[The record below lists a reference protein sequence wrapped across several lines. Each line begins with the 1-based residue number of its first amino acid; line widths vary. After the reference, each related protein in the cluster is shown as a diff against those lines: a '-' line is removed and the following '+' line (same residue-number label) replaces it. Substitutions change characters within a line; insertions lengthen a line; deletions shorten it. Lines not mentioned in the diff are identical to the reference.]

1 MTILSIYIGSVK
13 PASAASNRVLDMF
26 LRTVLSSVTAS
37 LLLVGASH
45 ASAQTMDELLA
56 ELRSCSPQLISRDA
70 AVSVA
75 AGNVEAE
82 KAKRLPSF
90 SLSANGKYLADS
102 SNDNSLDASARYT
115 LMSFGKFEANEAFAE
130 RKLQVEQYSSYDTG
144 LQQLAELLQ
153 RKSSFSRLASDIAT
167 LEAIVGM
174 QQEVLDRVERRSTVA
189 LSSESDKNAVF
200 SKVWQNKNRINE
212 NRLQQQLVKTELD
225 LLACTENLQ
234 LLSLDALPKES
245 GVADPLTQEFVN
257 ASIAVL
263 DARLASKNAELEANK
278 LSLRPDLQLVGSVP
292 VDDTAKDNSSLG
304 IEMNVS
310 YGNMGRVEAARA
322 VSLQREIEAL
332 QFEREVSNSR
342 RIRNLVSLEQRIM
355 ALRDE
360 VIPNQQLSI
369 DSVGMK
375 LASKE
380 RLFKAG
386 RVSLFELLSA
396 YDELL
401 SAQLDLNKFQAEL
414 QQAQIDRASS
424 LDFIHR

>member
-1 MTILSIYIGSVK
+1 
-13 PASAASNRVLDMF
+13 MF

-332 QFEREVSNSR
+332 QFEREVSNAR

>member
-1 MTILSIYIGSVK
+1 MFVKSILSG
-13 PASAASNRVLDMF
+13 
-26 LRTVLSSVTAS
+26 VTAS
-37 LLLVGASH
+37 LFLVA
-45 ASAQTMDELLA
+45 ATQVSAQTMDKLLL
-56 ELRSCSPQLISRDA
+56 ELRSCSPEMISREA

-102 SNDNSLDASARYT
+102 SNDTGLDASARYT
-115 LMSFGKFEANEAFAE
+115 LMSFGKFEANEAFVE
-130 RKLQVEQYSSYDTG
+130 RKLQVEQLSSYETS
-144 LQQLAELLQ
+144 LQKLSELLQ
-153 RKSSFSRLASDIAT
+153 RKTTYKRLSDDILT
-167 LEAIVGM
+167 LGAIVEM
-174 QQEVLDRVERRSTVA
+174 QQEVLDRVERRSKVA

-212 NRLQQQLVKTELD
+212 NRLQQQVVKTELD
-225 LLACTENLQ
+225 LIACTETLQ
-234 LLSLDALPKES
+234 QLSLEQIPQES
-245 GVADPLTQEFVN
+245 IDADPLTQEFANV
-257 ASIAVL
+257 SIALL
-263 DARLASKNAELEANK
+263 DARFESKTAELEANQ
-278 LSLRPDLQLVGSVP
+278 LSLRPDLELVGSVP
-292 VDDTAKDNSSLG
+292 VDDNQSYKDNSSIGL
-304 IEMNVS
+304 EMSVS

-322 VSLQREIEAL
+322 ISLQAEVEAL
-332 QFEREVSNSR
+332 RFEREVSNAQ

-360 VIPNQQLSI
+360 VLPNQQLAI
-369 DSVGMK
+369 DTVAMK

-401 SAQLDLNKFQAEL
+401 TARLDLNKFRAELRQAE
-414 QQAQIDRASS
+414 IDRAAS
-424 LDFIHR
+424 LDFLYR

>member
-1 MTILSIYIGSVK
+1 
-13 PASAASNRVLDMF
+13 MF
-26 LRTVLSSVTAS
+26 FRTVLSGVTAS
-37 LLLVGASH
+37 LLLVGATH
-45 ASAQTMDELLA
+45 VSAQTMDELLA
-56 ELRSCSPQLISRDA
+56 ELRSCSPELISRDA

-130 RKLQVEQYSSYDTG
+130 RKLEVEQLNSYETG
-144 LQQLAELLQ
+144 LQKLAELLQ
-153 RKSSFSRLASDIAT
+153 RKSSFNRLSNDIST
-167 LEAIVGM
+167 LQTIVGM
-174 QQEVLDRVERRSTVA
+174 QQEVLDRVERRSNVA

-234 LLSLDALPKES
+234 LLTLDVLPMEE
-245 GVADPLTQEFVN
+245 GQADPLTQEFVN
-257 ASIAVL
+257 SSIAVL
-263 DARLASKNAELEANK
+263 DARLESKVAELEANK
-278 LSLRPDLQLVGSVP
+278 LSLRPDVDLVGSVP

-322 VSLQREIEAL
+322 VALEAEVEAL
-332 QFEREVSNSR
+332 RFEREVSNAR

-360 VIPNQQLSI
+360 VIPNQQLAI
-369 DSVGMK
+369 DTVGMK

-424 LDFIHR
+424 LDFIYR

>member
-1 MTILSIYIGSVK
+1 
-13 PASAASNRVLDMF
+13 MF

-56 ELRSCSPQLISRDA
+56 ELRSCSPELISRDA

-144 LQQLAELLQ
+144 LQKLAELLQ

-234 LLSLDALPKES
+234 LLSLDVLPKES

-322 VSLQREIEAL
+322 VALEAEVEAL
-332 QFEREVSNSR
+332 RFEREVSNAR

-360 VIPNQQLSI
+360 VIPNQQLAI
-369 DSVGMK
+369 DTVGMK

-424 LDFIHR
+424 LDFIFR

>member
-1 MTILSIYIGSVK
+1 
-13 PASAASNRVLDMF
+13 MF
-26 LRTVLSSVTAS
+26 LRTFLSSVTAS

-332 QFEREVSNSR
+332 QFEREVSNAR

>member
-1 MTILSIYIGSVK
+1 
-13 PASAASNRVLDMF
+13 
-26 LRTVLSSVTAS
+26 
-37 LLLVGASH
+37 
-45 ASAQTMDELLA
+45 MDELLA
-56 ELRSCSPQLISRDA
+56 ELRSCSPELISRDA

-332 QFEREVSNSR
+332 QFEREVSNAR

>member
-1 MTILSIYIGSVK
+1 
-13 PASAASNRVLDMF
+13 
-26 LRTVLSSVTAS
+26 
-37 LLLVGASH
+37 
-45 ASAQTMDELLA
+45 MDELLA
-56 ELRSCSPQLISRDA
+56 ELRSCSPELISRDA

-102 SNDNSLDASARYT
+102 SNDNSLDASARFT

-332 QFEREVSNSR
+332 QFEREVSNAR